1 MRDLDCPWIRP
12 IPADLL
18 LDWIDA
24 TSYIKNLKET
34 GVAALAWGKVL
45 LKPKRKP
52 KALVDILDP
61 KKIANINVLRQAR
74 VRLDVV
80 AMLVYR
86 LAYASLAA
94 PSFYLWTDSSP
105 PWKGLELCASSFD
118 VYECGAFKYRLFRI

>member
-1 MRDLDCPWIRP
+1 MDSALPVDV
-12 IPADLL
+12 L

-24 TSYIKNLKET
+24 TSYIKNLKEA
-34 GVAALAWGKVL
+34 GEAALARGKVL
-45 LKPKRKP
+45 LKLKRKP
-52 KALVDILDP
+52 KSLVDMLDP

-86 LAYASLAA
+86 LAYASLVA

-105 PWKGLELCASSFD
+105 QWKGLEFCASSFD
-118 VYECGAFKYRLFRI
+118 V